1 MQGWKDVVLVPPMNG
16 TVKFITK
23 FEDFADSDVPYMY
36 HCHILTHEEAG
47 MMGQFTVVGET
58 VSVDGFDVNPNTFSL
73 LSAYP
78 NPFNPRTT
86 IQFSVETER
95 AVSLNIYD
103 ISGQWVE
110 SLVEKQME
118 PGIHKIQWNAQ
129 NLPSG
134 VYIVSMQ
141 SGNQNKTK
149 KLILLK

>member
-1 MQGWKDVVLVPPMNG
+1 
-16 TVKFITK
+16 
-23 FEDFADSDVPYMY
+23 MY